1 MPAQTKTPPRPAPA
15 ARRTTSRDAARAA
28 AVITALRDTTPPA
41 DAETVAAW
49 RGSVQAAS
57 KNGKT
62 GAIATT
68 YSHPATCPTTCPLYG
83 ADRGPEGLEVDPRAE
98 CYAAAGFHSRMAWR
112 KAADG
117 PTWNAS
123 LEAIRRAR
131 ATMARGNVA
140 GDIINRAGRILKR
153 PAVEWAAAL
162 SQDGTRTAWTYT
174 HHDLTP
180 GNVAA
185 IRAMLAVG
193 LVVNISASTPA
204 EAFDIMRR
212 FPDLPVAT
220 VTPGDAPRVMRDADG
235 RRIITCPAESSGR
248 AVTCQ
253 TCGGGRPLCARAGRD
268 YAVGFPVHGSQAG
281 KGESRLRAATARAAG
296 VTA

>member
-1 MPAQTKTPPRPAPA
+1 MPAKTKTPPRTPAT
-15 ARRTTSRDAARAA
+15 RRSSSRREAARAA
-28 AVITALRDTTPPA
+28 AIITALRDTTPPA

-62 GAIATT
+62 GGIATT

-98 CYAAAGFHSRMAWR
+98 CYAAAGFHSRMAWI

-117 PTWNAS
+117 MDWNAS
-123 LEAIRRAR
+123 LEAIRR
-131 ATMARGNVA
+131 TTSPLARGNVA
-140 GDIINRAGRILKR
+140 GDIINRGGAILER
-153 PAVEWAAAL
+153 PAVEWARAL
-162 SQDGTRTAWTYT
+162 SKDGTRTAWTYT

-193 LVVNISASTPA
+193 LVVNVSASTPE

-235 RRIITCPAESSGR
+235 RRIVTCPAESSGR

-281 KGESRLRAATARAAG
+281 KGEARMRAATARAAG

>member
-1 MPAQTKTPPRPAPA
+1 MPAKTKTPPRPAPA
-15 ARRTTSRDAARAA
+15 TRASSKREAARAA
-28 AVITALRDTTPPA
+28 AMITALRDTTPPGTPA
-41 DAETVAAW
+41 TVAAW
-49 RGSVQAAS
+49 RGSVQAES
-57 KNGKT
+57 GNGKT
-62 GAIATT
+62 GKILTT
-68 YSHPATCPTTCPLYG
+68 YSHPATCPKSCPLYG
-83 ADRGPEGLEVDPRAE
+83 ADRGPDGLEVDRSAE
-98 CYAAAGFHSRMAWR
+98 CYAAAGHWTRIHWMR
-112 KAADG
+112 TADG
-117 PTWNAS
+117 LTWWES
-123 LEAIRRAR
+123 LAAIRAAR

-174 HHDLTP
+174 HHQLTP

-193 LVVNISASTPA
+193 LVVNVSASTPE

-253 TCGGGRPLCARAGRD
+253 SCGGGRPLCARAGRD

-281 KGESRLRAATARAAG
+281 KGEARMRAATARAAG